1 MNVVPVALA
10 SLLAFAAPAAA
21 AVSYVVEVQNS
32 RGLKPGDPVVSG
44 SETIGEVGDVGF
56 GDAGTVDVRIEVDEQ
71 HREKIRESSTF
82 VIEDPVAGEK
92 RPRVGHYVLDPNA
105 PPAAEGRRFEG
116 VQSIAEVWL
125 RRGQISADELAR
137 AMRQGVDGLRR
148 NLEQLQQ
155 SEQWAK
161 FKEQIAR
168 LSAEITVTGAELA
181 RLLDQQLPRLQQELD
196 SLYEDYRRELE
207 KQQTPSPAP

>member
-1 MNVVPVALA
+1 MNVAGSVALVV
-10 SLLAFAAPAAA
+10 LGFAAPALAGVA
-21 AVSYVVEVQNS
+21 FVVEVENS

-44 SETIGEVGDVGF
+44 TETIGEVESVGF
-56 GDAGTVDVRIEVDEQ
+56 GDRDTVDVSIEIDDE
-71 HREKIRESSTF
+71 HRATVRESSTF

-105 PPAAEGRRFEG
+105 PAATGGRRFRG
-116 VQSIAEVWL
+116 SQSIAEVWL

-137 AMRQGVDGLRR
+137 AMSQGVDTLRR
-148 NLEQLQQ
+148 NLEHLQQ
-155 SEQWAK
+155 SPHWAK

-207 KQQTPSPAP
+207 RQRTPTP

>member
-1 MNVVPVALA
+1 MNVAGSVALIV
-10 SLLAFAAPAAA
+10 LGFAAPAFAGVA
-21 AVSYVVEVQNS
+21 FVVEVENS

-44 SETIGEVGDVGF
+44 TETIGEVESVGF
-56 GDAGTVDVRIEVDEQ
+56 GDRDTVDVSIEIDDE
-71 HREKIRESSTF
+71 HRATVRESSTF

-105 PPAAEGRRFEG
+105 PAAADGRRFRG
-116 VQSIAEVWL
+116 SQSIAEVWL

-137 AMRQGVDGLRR
+137 AMSQGVDTLRR
-148 NLEQLQQ
+148 NLEHLQQ
-155 SEQWAK
+155 SPHWAK

-168 LSAEITVTGAELA
+168 LSAEITLTGAELA
-181 RLLDQQLPRLQQELD
+181 RLLDQQLPKLQQELD

-207 KQQTPSPAP
+207 RQRTPTP